1 MKIKEIFTCMKDKL
15 KSFVS
20 WLGHII
26 LWTSPKE
33 HISLLRVFIAG
44 CGYGLAMA
52 AWGLLRA
59 HDHENQKAF
68 LEIVVFIFA
77 AISVVEISDGVV
89 LSRQDLAT
97 LRSGGSDATALV
109 PKLLVD
115 ASQKCKVGLVFAI
128 YGWLADLS
136 IKYLL

>member
-1 MKIKEIFTCMKDKL
+1 M
-15 KSFVS
+15 
-20 WLGHII
+20 
-26 LWTSPKE
+26 
-33 HISLLRVFIAG
+33 
-44 CGYGLAMA
+44 AMA

-77 AISVVEISDGVV
+77 AISVFEISDGVV